1 LPWPAAAVIAL
12 AALASGLCFAL
23 VGKVLSGWHL
33 LAVQAIVYALVAILV
48 RPRQQSTTADDGDD
62 PVPEL
67 LPLALVG
74 CIAGLCGGLLGLG
87 GGLVMVPL
95 MVAWLGLPMHLAI
108 RLSTVAVLLASAG
121 AGSLFVL
128 EGRGELLP
136 ALLLGGL
143 AAVAAKWA
151 ASRLQRVSPRQLA
164 WLLRLLSVALAI
176 DSSRRALALWLQ
188 A

>member
-1 LPWPAAAVIAL
+1 MHGLVIAL
-12 AALASGLCFAL
+12 AAVVSGLCFAL
-23 VGKVLSGWHL
+23 VGKVLSGWQL
-33 LAVQAIVYALVAILV
+33 LAVQALVYAVVALLV
-48 RPRQQSTTADDGDD
+48 RPRQQSTTADDGVD
-62 PVPEL
+62 PSPDL
-67 LPLALVG
+67 APLALVG

-128 EGRGELLP
+128 EGRGEWLP

-143 AAVAAKWA
+143 AAIAAKWA

-164 WLLRLLSVALAI
+164 WVLRILSLALAV
-176 DSSRRALALWLQ
+176 DSSRRAVMLWLQ